1 MIIDSHCHLDYEP
14 INSSLDEVIERAK
27 KNGVTN
33 MLTISTEDKK
43 YSKILEIVNKY
54 KNVYGTYGIHPHE
67 ANVHQKINS
76 KTIIEKIKM
85 NNKIIGI
92 GETGLDFYY
101 NHSEKDIQIK
111 LFLEHIK
118 ASRELNLPLIVHT
131 RAAENETYNI
141 LKKENKNRDL
151 KILIHCFTG
160 SVDFAKKILDL
171 NCYISAS
178 GIVTFKKSSELR
190 KAFEIVPLERLLVET
205 DSPYLSPEPLRGKSN
220 EPGNIIHTIKFL
232 SNLKKIDYESIISQ
246 TSKNFLN
253 LFGKLN

>member
-1 MIIDSHCHLDYEP
+1 M
-14 INSSLDEVIERAK
+14 
-27 KNGVTN
+27 
-33 MLTISTEDKK
+33 
-43 YSKILEIVNKY
+43 
-54 KNVYGTYGIHPHE
+54 
-67 ANVHQKINS
+67 
-76 KTIIEKIKM
+76 
-85 NNKIIGI
+85 
-92 GETGLDFYY
+92 
-101 NHSEKDIQIK
+101 
-111 LFLEHIK
+111 EHIK

-190 KAFEIVPLERLLVET
+190 KAFEIVPLERLSKILIET
-205 DSPYLSPEPLRGKSN
+205 DAPYLSPEPLRGKSN
-220 EPGNIIHTIKFL
+220 EPGNIVHTIKFL

>member
-1 MIIDSHCHLDYEP
+1 M
-14 INSSLDEVIERAK
+14 
-27 KNGVTN
+27 
-33 MLTISTEDKK
+33 
-43 YSKILEIVNKY
+43 
-54 KNVYGTYGIHPHE
+54 
-67 ANVHQKINS
+67 
-76 KTIIEKIKM
+76 
-85 NNKIIGI
+85 
-92 GETGLDFYY
+92 
-101 NHSEKDIQIK
+101 
-111 LFLEHIK
+111 EHIK

-205 DSPYLSPEPLRGKSN
+205 DSPYLSPE
-220 EPGNIIHTIKFL
+220 H
-232 SNLKKIDYESIISQ
+232 
-246 TSKNFLN
+246 
-253 LFGKLN
+253 